1 MFPLMHTSIAVVVFR
16 FYTVAGLLL
25 GLSVLHCSAEGQCS
39 TGVHSGALSYTMV
52 RGEFGL
58 DGARGPAACSSRQE
72 LQHFPFYEAQDLGK
86 RARASWLVPLLIPS
100 LALMSA

>member
-1 MFPLMHTSIAVVVFR
+1 VFPLMRHVDSSCATPFS
-16 FYTVAGLLL
+16 TLLL
-25 GLSVLHCSAEGQCS
+25 DCCLDCQYYTAVLTDSAALRCTALPPGS
-39 TGVHSGALSYTMV
+39 RGIWPRWGSGTGSQ
-52 RGEFGL
+52 
-58 DGARGPAACSSRQE
+58 CSSRQE